1 MGTSVE
7 QNSNPSFDASRTER
21 YWRTEVSEIHPERIV
36 IRGYDLE
43 RLIGMPFGAATFLM
57 IRGRIP
63 TPGEAKV
70 MDALLT
76 GVLDYGLEKPGTA
89 AARYVVSSN
98 PNMQAGLAT
107 AALSAGQ
114 FSLATEDAASFI
126 EAQYQAYLAAG
137 EPDRVEFARTVV
149 EEAQNSKLRIPGFGH
164 PVFRGEDP
172 RARRLRSVAVDA
184 GLWGPAAQLY
194 EAIHAA
200 FVENPRRAHFP
211 INDIGVLA
219 AISIAM
225 GFTPEESTALAVIGT
240 LPGVAAHITEE
251 LRSKKSV
258 RVIPSESTDYAVPV
272 RDFDADLAAAG
283 WQPATENGQHKNNHL
298 W

>member
-1 MGTSVE
+1 MGTTIE
-7 QNSNPSFDASRTER
+7 QNNSGVIDAPAAER
-21 YWRTEVSEIHPERIV
+21 YWRTEISEIHPERII

-43 RLIGMPFGAATFLM
+43 QLIGMPFGAATFLTM
-57 IRGRIP
+57 RGRIP
-63 TPGEAKV
+63 TPSEAKV

-89 AARYVVSSN
+89 AARFVVSSN

-107 AALSAGQ
+107 AALAAGQ
-114 FSLATEDAASFI
+114 YSLATEDAARFI
-126 EAQYQAYLAAG
+126 ESQYQAYLAAG
-137 EPDRVEFARTVV
+137 EPALEEFARTVV
-149 EEAQNSKLRIPGFGH
+149 EDAKRTKFRIPGFGH
-164 PVFRGEDP
+164 PVFRGDDP
-172 RARRLRSVAVDA
+172 RAQRLRSIAMDA

-194 EAIHAA
+194 EAIHAE
-200 FVENPRRAHFP
+200 FVKDPRRAHFP
-211 INDIGVLA
+211 VNDIGVLA
-219 AISIAM
+219 AISVAM

-258 RVIPSESTDYAVPV
+258 RIIPADAADYVVPD
-272 RDFDADLAAAG
+272 RNLNGDLAAAG
-283 WQPATENGQHKNNHL
+283 WQTVPDGEQDENHRF